1 MKKIR
6 QDIVENQKTAVEE
19 YASLTN
25 SQKQQL
31 RWFQDQKIGVIFHWG
46 LYSAAGIVESW
57 QLSKEDTWA
66 RKKPWRKDLTT
77 LRHDY
82 WNLAKA
88 FNPAKFDPEKW
99 ATEIQKAGFRYAIFT
114 TKHHDGFNM
123 YATQQS
129 DFNVTHYTGKDLF
142 HEFAKS
148 LTAHNVAVGAYYSK
162 ADWHCPYYWT
172 PGSDPR
178 GRYASYDPLS
188 NPQLW
193 KKFNNFVKKQL
204 LEITRNCGKIDILW
218 LDGGWVNSEH
228 HEFLDMDRIVS
239 QIKQTQPQILVVDR
253 TIGGKYEDYVTP
265 ERKIPDVIPHKV
277 WESNLPLAKNWGYV
291 PNDVYKTFP
300 EILHYL
306 VKIVSLGGNVILG
319 IGPKPDGTLPTPA
332 LKLIR
337 QLGKW
342 LATYGDGIYGT
353 RALPNLKQTN
363 WYFTAKDHFLYAFA
377 EKKYFRPQDLQL
389 GIFTPHVLNRQDL
402 SMQNPDDPI
411 LGLKITMDKNVTELI

>member
-162 ADWHCPYYWT
+162 ADWHCLII
-172 PGSDPR
+172 GHLDPTL
-178 GRYASYDPLS
+178 ADVMPHMIPFL
-188 NPQLW
+188 
-193 KKFNNFVKKQL
+193 
-204 LEITRNCGKIDILW
+204 IRNCG
-218 LDGGWVNSEH
+218 
-228 HEFLDMDRIVS
+228 R
-239 QIKQTQPQILVVDR
+239 
-253 TIGGKYEDYVTP
+253 
-265 ERKIPDVIPHKV
+265 
-277 WESNLPLAKNWGYV
+277 NLTTLLKNNYW
-291 PNDVYKTFP
+291 KSP
-300 EILHYL
+300 EI
-306 VKIVSLGGNVILG
+306 
-319 IGPKPDGTLPTPA
+319 TA
-332 LKLIR
+332 KLIFS
-337 QLGKW
+337 G
-342 LATYGDGIYGT
+342 
-353 RALPNLKQTN
+353 
-363 WYFTAKDHFLYAFA
+363 
-377 EKKYFRPQDLQL
+377 
-389 GIFTPHVLNRQDL
+389 
-402 SMQNPDDPI
+402 
-411 LGLKITMDKNVTELI
+411 